1 MQKQNWLSILWKY
14 TKKCRG
20 KIIASVLLAVIS
32 VAGGFIPYYAT
43 YRLIGMLIHR
53 GEENT
58 SYELILF
65 WCIVGAAGYLI
76 RIVFNAVSTSLS
88 HIAAFQT
95 LEQLRLAAAERLYR
109 SSLGNVQARQTGD
122 YKDILLDRVEEIEKP
137 LAHLIPEFSSN
148 LLLPV
153 TVFVWLMMIHPLM
166 GLSLLIAPV
175 LSLIP
180 MYFLM
185 RDYNTK
191 YAEYMK
197 QNKKVN
203 SVIVEYVGGIEVVKA
218 FNQGVKSYDKFA
230 RTIMDFKEFTLA
242 WFKSTWKE
250 MNLAF
255 AIMPTTLLG
264 VLPVG
269 LMLFRAGAIAP
280 DQLAIAFI
288 LSLSI
293 IAPLQKLSTF
303 VDASK
308 PMEYAVLE
316 VEALLE
322 MPEMNDGG
330 KPMPQRKD
338 IAICNVSF
346 SYGDG
351 NRDEVIHDFSL
362 TIPEGSFTALVGPS
376 GGGKSTIARLIARL
390 WDVSQ
395 GTIVLGGIPIQDISY
410 SELSRHISYVT
421 QDNFLFNCT
430 LRENIKLGNPDADDE
445 EVFAAAKAAQCE
457 EFISRLPKGYDT
469 PAGEAGRL
477 LSGGEKQ
484 RIAIARA
491 ILKNAPIVIMD
502 EATAFTD
509 PENEFRIQQSVSALL
524 HAPAADGKK
533 KTLIVIA
540 HRLSTIQNA
549 DQIVL
554 IDNGRI
560 VAKGRQEEMLA
571 SSDMYRKMWQAHTG
585 AKGWSVSSAA
595 KNAPERR
602 N

>member
-1 MQKQNWLSILWKY
+1 MQKRNWLSILWKY

-20 KIIASVLLAVIS
+20 KIIASVLLAIIS

-53 GEENT
+53 AEENT
-58 SYELILF
+58 SYKLILF

-76 RIVFNAVSTSLS
+76 RILFNAVSTSLS
-88 HIAAFQT
+88 HVAAFQT

-203 SVIVEYVGGIEVVKA
+203 SVIIEYVGGIEVVKA
-218 FNQGVKSYDKFA
+218 FNQGAKSYDKFA

-316 VEALLE
+316 VESLLE

-330 KPMPQRKD
+330 KPIPQQKD

-346 SYGDG
+346 FYGNDG
-351 NRDEVIHDFSL
+351 SDEVIHDLSL

-390 WDVSQ
+390 WDVTE
-395 GTIVLGGIPIQDISY
+395 GTIVLGGMPIQDISY
-410 SELSRHISYVT
+410 SELSRYISYVT

-430 LRENIKLGNPDADDE
+430 LRENIKLGNPNADDE

-491 ILKNAPIVIMD
+491 ILKNAPIIIMD

-524 HAPAADGKK
+524 HAPTADGKK

-560 VAKGRQEEMLA
+560 AAKGRQEELLA
-571 SSDMYRKMWQAHTG
+571 SSDMYHKMWQAHTG
-585 AKGWSVSSAA
+585 AKGWSVSSTA
-595 KNAPERR
+595 KNTPEGRE
-602 N
+602 